1 MSEKPRDPPVAG
13 GKSNPPDGFYRLE
26 WRDSVADS
34 QMQGQRVKGCMHD
47 QFTLFQGDSQDE
59 EDVDSGSLRWCVDS
73 GGVMRGV
80 KS

>member
-1 MSEKPRDPPVAG
+1 M
-13 GKSNPPDGFYRLE
+13 
-26 WRDSVADS
+26 
-34 QMQGQRVKGCMHD
+34 KGYMHD
-47 QFTLFQGDSQDE
+47 QFALFQGDSQHV